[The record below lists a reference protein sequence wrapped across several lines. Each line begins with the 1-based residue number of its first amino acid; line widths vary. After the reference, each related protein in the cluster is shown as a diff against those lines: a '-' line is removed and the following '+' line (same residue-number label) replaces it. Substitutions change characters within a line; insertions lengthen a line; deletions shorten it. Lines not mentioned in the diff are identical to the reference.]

1 MPVEMLEAMYE
12 IVDRCATQ
20 HWCESVLH
28 NMNLMAIRK
37 HRRIYHIVTTP
48 GHGKSKIDSEYGR
61 AKTQCDFVYS
71 QDPLLAEED
80 PYQ

>member
-1 MPVEMLEAMYE
+1 M
-12 IVDRCATQ
+12 
-20 HWCESVLH
+20 
-28 NMNLMAIRK
+28 RK
-37 HRRIYHIVTTP
+37 YIRIYRIVMTP

-71 QDPLLAEED
+71 QDPLLAVED